1 MITSRF
7 LGLVPLLIVAL
18 VIAGC
23 AAPPI
28 GRTQPGPADANV
40 PTEYSTTQSGLQF
53 RVLRQSKGR
62 RPVETDEV
70 TVYYRGSL
78 DDGQV
83 FDSSYQRGKTATFR
97 LNQVVAGWTEGLQL
111 IGEGG
116 MIELRIPA
124 RLGYGA
130 KGRPPVIPGG
140 ATLNFIVE
148 LEKIETS

>member
-1 MITSRF
+1 MNTSRF
-7 LGLVPLLIVAL
+7 FGLIPLLTAAL

-28 GRTQPGPADANV
+28 GKTQPGPADPNV
-40 PTEYSTTQSGLQF
+40 ATEYSTTQSGLQY
-53 RVLRQSKGR
+53 RILRKSQGR

-78 DDGQV
+78 DDGRV
-83 FDSSYQRGKTATFR
+83 FDSSYQKGKTATFR
-97 LNQVVAGWTEGLQL
+97 LNQVVPGWTEGLQL

-140 ATLNFIVE
+140 AALNFIVE
-148 LEKIETS
+148 LEKIETP